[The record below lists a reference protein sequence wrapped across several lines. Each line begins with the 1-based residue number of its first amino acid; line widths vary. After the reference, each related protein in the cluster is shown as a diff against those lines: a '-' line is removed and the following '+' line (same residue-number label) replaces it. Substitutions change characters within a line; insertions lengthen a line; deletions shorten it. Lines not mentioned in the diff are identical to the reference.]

1 MQKKLRIIGVAI
13 LAGAAIVVAAAGCG
27 GNDQPQQAQNLLNA
41 ATSGANGASNA
52 LSQELD
58 ALKKTPMTVEIVR
71 DGKSD
76 GKWTQG
82 SDGSW
87 RLQSDTTEIIYN
99 ASQHKTWSINGNTAT
114 ESTTPEAS
122 YEAFNP
128 ATMLAAFAYFPQT
141 GGSGNTREY
150 GAGNS
155 KVTVEFN
162 GPNGLPSKFTE
173 VDSQGKTSVTDF
185 NYSDVGNVPSSDFE
199 LPSGVSVTTVPGA
212 GSGSGSGMPSGSTL
226 PGGGSIPGMPQQ

>member
-1 MQKKLRIIGVAI
+1 MRKKLLMLGAAILAGVAI
-13 LAGAAIVVAAAGCG
+13 LVAAAGCG
-27 GNDQPQQAQNLLNA
+27 GSDQQQQAQNLLNA
-41 ATSGANGASNA
+41 ATSAANGSSNA
-52 LSQELD
+52 LSQQLD
-58 ALKKTPMTVEIVR
+58 ALKKTAMTVEIVEN
-71 DGKSD
+71 GKSQ

-87 RLQSDTTEIIYN
+87 RYQSDSTDVIYN
-99 ASQHKTWSINGNTAT
+99 ASQKKTWVIDGNTAM
-114 ESTTPEAS
+114 ESSIPEAS

-141 GGSGNTREY
+141 GGSGDVREY
-150 GAGNS
+150 NTGTM
-155 KVTVEFN
+155 KLTIEFK
-162 GPNGLPSKFTE
+162 GPNGLPSKYTE
-173 VDSQGKTSVTDF
+173 VDSQGKTTETDF

-199 LPSGVSVTTVPGA
+199 LPSGVSVTTVPSA